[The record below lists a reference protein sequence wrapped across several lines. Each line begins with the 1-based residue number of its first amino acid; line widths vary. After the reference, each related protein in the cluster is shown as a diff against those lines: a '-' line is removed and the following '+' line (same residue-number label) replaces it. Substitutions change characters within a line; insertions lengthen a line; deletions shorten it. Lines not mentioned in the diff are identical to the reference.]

1 MAIELPDARHMSDE
15 VLEAL
20 RLRALHACEL
30 GFSESDVAEILGVAR
45 ETVSRWWSA
54 YQSGGVDALPQDR
67 IGRPVGSGRTL
78 TDEQS
83 SRLQDLID
91 HHQPAGLG
99 IAAPLWNRR
108 AVGDLIRKEYDIAMP
123 ARTVGEYLK
132 RWGYTCKRPQRHS
145 RDQDPEEVRRWL
157 KETYPALEKR
167 AREEGAEI
175 LWGDETGVAAD
186 EHPGYGY
193 ARKGQPAIVEVP
205 DSHIRENMISAIS
218 NEGAVRFMTYSGA
231 MNEELFLE
239 FLRRLMRS
247 ATGKIFL
254 VVDNLLAHNS
264 KMVKAWRAHHQDQIE
279 VFFLPSHSPEMNPDE
294 YLNNDLKANV
304 NQEGLPEDKQTVRSR
319 IQRFMRRL
327 GHLAE
332 HVVNY
337 FTHPAIKYAATEL

>member
-30 GFSESDVAEILGVAR
+30 GFSEGDVAEVLGVAR

-54 YQSGGVDALPQDR
+54 YQSGGLDALPQDR
-67 IGRPVGSGRTL
+67 NGRPVGSGRTL
-78 TDEQS
+78 TDEQAS
-83 SRLQDLID
+83 HLQDLID
-91 HHQPAGLG
+91 HYQPEQLE
-99 IAAPLWNRR
+99 IAAPLWNRG
-108 AVGDLIRKEYDIAMP
+108 AVRDLIRKEYNIAMP
-123 ARTVGEYLK
+123 VRTVGEYLK

-157 KETYPALEKR
+157 EETYPALEKR
-167 AREEGAEI
+167 AREEDAEI

-193 ARKGQPAIVEVP
+193 AREGQPAIVEVP
-205 DSHIRENMISAIS
+205 DSHIRQNMISAIS
-218 NEGAVRFMTYSGA
+218 NEGAVRFMTFSGG

-239 FLRRLMRS
+239 FLRRLVRP
-247 ATGKIFL
+247 AAGKIFL
-254 VVDNLLAHNS
+254 IVDNLRAHDS
-264 KMVKAWRAHHQDQIE
+264 KMVKAWRAQHQDQIE

-304 NQEGLPEDKQTVRSR
+304 NQQGLPENKQTLRTR
-319 IQRFMRRL
+319 IQGFMRELGRL
-327 GHLAE
+327 PE

-337 FTHPAIKYAATEL
+337 FSHPAIQYAATEL